1 MKKTCMLVT
10 SAFCMLSAVAA
21 QAAPYVCYEGKVG
34 GSPDAQI
41 VEYLTYGW
49 SPEGPLSGGRE
60 AREFG
65 SPMQE
70 VYSVF
75 GRSGNPVGVGG
86 AAAVPVMGVITE
98 ARDTQAQM
106 YFSSAAIVYS
116 CIAED
121 GFNEP
126 EVSATPT
133 TWFCTIALNTA
144 SGTPANRVFTQV
156 DPSEVEDCSFYPEP

>member
-1 MKKTCMLVT
+1 MLG
-10 SAFCMLSAVAA
+10 AVAA
-21 QAAPYVCYEGKVG
+21 QAAPYVCYEGRV
-34 GSPDAQI
+34 SADPTSVIA
-41 VEYLTYGW
+41 EYVTYQVR
-49 SPEGPLSGGRE
+49 PEGPLSGGRE

-65 SPMQE
+65 SPMQK

-75 GRSGNPVGVGG
+75 GRTGQPVGVGG
-86 AAAVPVMGVITE
+86 APATPVMGVITE
-98 ARDTQAQM
+98 ARDTGAQM
-106 YFSSAAIVYS
+106 YFSSAAVVYS

-133 TWFCTIALNTA
+133 TWFCRIALNTA